1 MIFPLSSSQLDSFD
15 LVFHISKRNIT
26 TVIVTIMI
34 VKTNA
39 VLDGVTSFLK
49 YGSLDNSNSDVSRTR
64 WWRTPPV
71 QCALA

>member
-1 MIFPLSSSQLDSFD
+1 MYLKELDEWRP
-15 LVFHISKRNIT
+15 VKETIT
-26 TVIVTIMI
+26 TVIANIMI

-64 WWRTPPV
+64 WWRKPPV
-71 QCALA
+71 MCARA